1 MTVGKRIK
9 EIRKKKKLTLREL
22 SKKADISISFI
33 SDIEN
38 GRSNPSLERL
48 KSIAAALDT
57 PVSVLLG
64 ESVSDEVSEKN
75 DTESSSIN
83 SPVGFMGRGDIDIKE
98 LERIINRAVKK
109 ALAERERERQ
119 RNGEDS

>member
-75 DTESSSIN
+75 DTESSSI
-83 SPVGFMGRGDIDIKE
+83 G
-98 LERIINRAVKK
+98 K
-109 ALAERERERQ
+109 AK
-119 RNGEDS
+119 

>member
-64 ESVSDEVSEKN
+64 ESVSDEVSEK
-75 DTESSSIN
+75 
-83 SPVGFMGRGDIDIKE
+83 
-98 LERIINRAVKK
+98 
-109 ALAERERERQ
+109 
-119 RNGEDS
+119 GEEGLFPAWLQSLKPLILLHLQICIYFSLRCFV

>member
-9 EIRKKKKLTLREL
+9 EIRNKNKLTLREL
-22 SKKADISISFI
+22 SKIVDISISFL

-64 ESVSDEVSEKN
+64 EIPNN
-75 DTESSSIN
+75 DKATDYTDDIG
-83 SPVGFMGRGDIDIKE
+83 PVGFMARGDIDAEE